1 MENLYEK
8 LLPYARKETLP
19 KIPLKVRRKAKI
31 FGKSM
36 ISDYIGNYYKRE
48 SEGRIPFYLP
58 YIYMQENFAYLRR
71 YAGIPQSRILPV
83 LIDGGDERTDYFLE
97 TFLGKLNFLTI
108 VTERKKYFESLQERA
123 FQELGLIIELVQP
136 WEGTNISGN
145 MVWDFTKNIQCG
157 GCYPKGSICFA
168 PHKKEWKLKELVKT
182 REDLTV
188 VSLKYV
194 KIKELCLS
202 PSLGEALL
210 VPANFPFRKSRLEEL
225 QGWCRQQ
232 KWSVKMKVWNLRKS

>member
-83 LIDGGDERTDYFLE
+83 LIDGGDERIDYFLE

-136 WEGTNISGN
+136 WESENISGN

-194 KIKELCLS
+194 KIKDLCLS

>member
-1 MENLYEK
+1 MENPCEK

-19 KIPLKVRRKAKI
+19 KIPMNIRRKAKF
-31 FGKSM
+31 FGKRM

-58 YIYMQENFAYLRR
+58 YIYLQENFSYLRR
-71 YAGIPQSRILPV
+71 YAGIPQSSILLV
-83 LIDGGDERTDYFLE
+83 LIDGGDGRTDYFLE

-136 WEGTNISGN
+136 WESANISGN
-145 MVWDFTKNIQCG
+145 MVWDFTKNIQCS

-168 PHKKEWKLKELVKT
+168 PHKKEWKLKELLKT
-182 REDLTV
+182 CEDLTV
-188 VSLKYV
+188 VSIKYV
-194 KIKELCLS
+194 KIKDVCLS
-202 PSLGEALL
+202 PSLGESLL

-225 QGWCRQQ
+225 QSWCRQQ
-232 KWSVKMKVWNLRKS
+232 KWCIKMKVWNPEKS

>member
-136 WEGTNISGN
+136 WESENISGN

-194 KIKELCLS
+194 KIKDLSLS
-202 PSLGEALL
+202 PSLGETLL